1 MNNRLTPFAAAIIT
15 VLPFCGGSFAK
26 IQVPPGFEDLARGQ
40 NMMLEVSLYGESL
53 GIFQARVDLEN
64 VQFIHPHELAAAVL
78 KKYAGV
84 PGLSALL
91 TSSLN
96 SSLKRNGTLSCS
108 TNGRVPGC
116 DYIDT
121 DGVAI
126 IYDENNARVGLFLGQ
141 QYRPK
146 KDVQDVYYDASA
158 DSSNALVHQQNVN
171 FVADRKYQ
179 SASIQGNG
187 SLGVMQN
194 GYLNIDWNWQGQRAR
209 DSSVQKAEV
218 NNAYF
223 RQDLW
228 KRVYVQGG
236 VMDARDIFSNAGGNI
251 NLSQLPLGKIRGARV
266 GSTLSWVNMDKVSRG
281 TPVNVFLT
289 QDSRVDAY
297 RDGQLLS
304 SFYLKAGAQELDT
317 RTFPAG
323 SYAVSLRIYE
333 NSQLVRTETVPYTGT
348 GGAPLS
354 SFQWFIQ
361 VGKVSD
367 DGGVRQG
374 ADDDGRRVVQ
384 GGLRLPV
391 TANASLTAGASLL
404 SGARYWEGAADWAHG
419 FSSGPLDGML
429 TTRSSYLHGS
439 DGSRGNIQQLN
450 YNDGFSLSFYRSSM
464 TAPECNNQGEHRY
477 SYSGCYKSTNIM
489 LSVPTSQWYGT
500 LGYAFSSNEGR
511 YIYRRDLPG
520 DDKNAYAGVPWEQ
533 VYQTRSRSRTWQAG
547 VTRYFSWNDVNV
559 SSSINAFMRK
569 DSGYDGT
576 DKGAFL
582 TFSLSRASGSAAGS
596 RSTTSAGASWQTS
609 QRGSDQLGY
618 NAAYSHYAD
627 DTGENELGASLYGVN
642 SDTVTTS
649 AYGRAGGQYGS
660 GALTV
665 SDAWQ
670 KTGNTHT
677 LSSSGNYS
685 SSLVIDRNG
694 LFLGL
699 WGDGTPSSAVTVGV
713 ELDDE
718 QKDSTR
724 VSVSLDSGGR
734 SDVSG
739 NSWALFTVPGYRE
752 TTFSVTESASSPAGT
767 SSEISRGAGSR
778 TVFMTP
784 GRVFNRNIAVS
795 TRYTW
800 LGQMTDAQHRPLEG
814 GIPLNVMSWAP
825 LGGGGFTL
833 ETNRQL
839 KMLYVMKDQAFWQCS
854 IKVRAIRDVVR
865 YVGTTKCEITDM
877 ANLPGAEQ
885 KQVELMT
892 AGSVRDARPTAM
904 NE

>member
-1 MNNRLTPFAAAIIT
+1 MTNRLTPFAAAIIIA
-15 VLPFCGGSFAK
+15 LPFGGVSFAEM
-26 IQVPPGFEDLARGQ
+26 QVPPGFEELARGQ

-64 VQFIHPHELAAAVL
+64 VQFLNPEELTAAVL

-108 TNGRVPGC
+108 TNGRAPGC

-121 DGVAI
+121 SGIAI
-126 IYDENNARVGLFLGQ
+126 IYDENNARVALFLGP

-146 KDVQDVYYDASA
+146 KGVQDVYYDASA
-158 DSSNALVHQQNVN
+158 DSRNALVHQQNVN
-171 FVADRKYQ
+171 FVADRNYQ
-179 SASIQGNG
+179 SASVQGNG
-187 SLGVMQN
+187 SLGVTQS
-194 GYLNIDWNWQGQRAR
+194 GYLNVDWNWQGQRTRA
-209 DSSVQKAEV
+209 SGVQKAEI

-236 VMDARDIFSNAGGNI
+236 VMDARDIFSNAGGSI

-266 GSTLSWVNMDKVSRG
+266 GSTLSWVNMNKVSRG
-281 TPVNVFLT
+281 TPVNVFLS

-304 SFYLKAGAQELDT
+304 SFYMKAGAQELDT

-333 NSQLVRTETVPYTGT
+333 NNQLVRTQTVPYTGT
-348 GGAPLS
+348 GGAQLS
-354 SFQWFIQ
+354 SFQWFVQ
-361 VGKVSD
+361 GGSVSD
-367 DGGVRQG
+367 DDGVRQG

-391 TANASLTAGASLL
+391 TANASLTAGAALL

-429 TTRSSYLHGS
+429 TTRASYLQGS

-464 TAPECNNQGEHRY
+464 TAPDCNNQGEHRY
-477 SYSGCYKSTNIM
+477 SYSGCYKSTNVM
-489 LSVPTSQWYGT
+489 LSVPFSQWYGT
-500 LGYAFSSNEGR
+500 LGYALSSHEGR
-511 YIYRRDLPG
+511 YVYRRDLPG
-520 DDKNAYAGVPWEQ
+520 DDKNTQTGVPWEQ

-559 SSSINAFMRK
+559 SSSVNAFMRK

-582 TFSLSRASGSAAGS
+582 TFSLSRARGGAAQS

-609 QRGSDQLGY
+609 QRGGGQLGY
-618 NAAYSHYAD
+618 NAAYSQYAD
-627 DTGENELGASLYGVN
+627 ETGENELGASLYGVN
-642 SDTVTTS
+642 SDTVTSS

-660 GALTV
+660 GTLTV
-665 SDAWQ
+665 SDAW
-670 KTGNTHT
+670 KKSDNTHT

-694 LFLGL
+694 LLWGR

-713 ELDDE
+713 EEGDE
-718 QKDSTR
+718 QNNSR

-739 NSWALFTVPGYRE
+739 NSRALFTVPGYRE
-752 TTFSVTESASSPAGT
+752 TTFSVTESASSPAGN
-767 SSEISRGAGSR
+767 SSEISKGAGSR

-784 GRVFNRNIAVS
+784 GKVFNRNIAVS

-800 LGQMTDAQHRPLEG
+800 LGKMTDAQHRPLEG
-814 GIPLNVMSWAP
+814 GIPLNVMSWTP

-833 ETNRQL
+833 ETTKQL
-839 KMLYVMKDQAFWQCS
+839 KMLYVMKDQSFWQCS
-854 IKVRAIRDVVR
+854 MKVKAVRDVVR
-865 YVGTTKCEITDM
+865 YVGTTTCESTDM

-892 AGSVRDARPTAM
+892 AGTGRDARPTAM

>member
-1 MNNRLTPFAAAIIT
+1 MNNRLRPVAAAIIAA
-15 VLPFCGGSFAK
+15 LPLCGVSYAEVR
-26 IQVPPGFEDLARGQ
+26 VPPGFEELARGQ
-40 NMMLEVSLYGESL
+40 NMMLDVSLYGESL
-53 GIFQARVDLEN
+53 GVFQARVDLEN
-64 VQFIHPHELAAAVL
+64 VQFTHPAELAAAVL
-78 KKYAGV
+78 KKYPGV
-84 PGLSALL
+84 PGLPGLL
-91 TSSLN
+91 RSSL
-96 SSLKRNGTLSCS
+96 SSPLKRNGTLSCS
-108 TNGRVPGC
+108 TNGRAPGC
-116 DYIDT
+116 DYTDT

-146 KDVQDVYYDASA
+146 KDVQDVFYDASA
-158 DSSNALVHQQNVN
+158 DSKNALVHQQNVN
-171 FVADRKYQ
+171 FVADKNYQ
-179 SASIQGNG
+179 SASVQGNG
-187 SLGVMQN
+187 SLGVTQN
-194 GYLNIDWNWQGQRAR
+194 GYLNVDWNWQGQRAR
-209 DSSVQKAEV
+209 SSSVQKAEV

-281 TPVNVFLT
+281 TPVNVFLS

-333 NSQLVRTETVPYTGT
+333 NNQLVRTETVPYTGT

-354 SFQWFIQ
+354 SFQWFVQ
-361 VGKVSD
+361 AGSVSD
-367 DGGVRQG
+367 DGGTPQRS
-374 ADDDGRRVVQ
+374 DDDGRRVVQ

-391 TANASLTAGASLL
+391 TENASVTAGVALL

-419 FSSGPLDGML
+419 FRTGPIDGML
-429 TTRSSYLHGS
+429 TTRASYLQGS

-464 TAPECNNQGEHRY
+464 TAPDCDSQGEHRY
-477 SYSGCYKSTNIM
+477 SYSGCYKSTNVM
-489 LSVPTSQWYGT
+489 LSVPFSQWYGT
-500 LGYAFSSNEGR
+500 LGYALSSNEGR
-511 YIYRRDLPG
+511 YVYRRDLP
-520 DDKNAYAGVPWEQ
+520 DNDKNTQAGVPWEQ

-559 SSSINAFMRK
+559 SSSVNAFMRK

-576 DKGAFL
+576 DRGAFL
-582 TFSLSRASGSAAGS
+582 TFSLSRASNSAARS
-596 RSTTSAGASWQTS
+596 RSTASAGASWQTS
-609 QRGSDQLGY
+609 QRGGDQLGY
-618 NAAYSHYAD
+618 NAAYSQYAD

-642 SDTVTTS
+642 SDSVTGS
-649 AYGRAGGQYGS
+649 AYGRVGGQYGN

-670 KTGNTHT
+670 KSESTHT

-685 SSLVIDRNG
+685 SSLVIDRSG
-694 LFLGL
+694 LLWGR

-713 ELDDE
+713 EQDDE
-718 QKDSTR
+718 QKDSR
-724 VSVSLDSGGR
+724 ISVSLDSGGR

-739 NSWALFTVPGYRE
+739 NSRALFTVPGYRE
-752 TTFSVTESASSPAGT
+752 TTFSVTESASTPAGT

-784 GRVFNRNIAVS
+784 GKVFNRNIAVS

-800 LGQMTDAQHRPLEG
+800 LGKMTDAQHRPLEG
-814 GIPLNVMSWAP
+814 GIPLNVMSWTP

-833 ETNRQL
+833 ETTQQL
-839 KMLYVMKDQAFWQCS
+839 KMLYVMKDQEFWQCGM
-854 IKVRAIRDVVR
+854 KVQAVRDVVR
-865 YVGTTKCEITDM
+865 YVGTIACESTDM

-892 AGSVRDARPTAM
+892 AGSVRDATPTAM
-904 NE
+904 NK

>member
-1 MNNRLTPFAAAIIT
+1 MNNRLAPITAAIIT
-15 VLPFCGGSFAK
+15 ALPFGGASFAK
-26 IQVPPGFEDLARGQ
+26 IQVPPGFEELARGQ
-40 NMMLEVSLYGESL
+40 IMMLEVSLYGESL

-64 VQFIHPHELAAAVL
+64 VQFMDPQELAAAVL

-84 PGLSALL
+84 AGLPALL
-91 TSSLN
+91 TNSLN

-108 TNGRVPGC
+108 TNGRAPGC

-171 FVADRKYQ
+171 FVADRNYQ
-179 SASIQGNG
+179 SASVQGNG
-187 SLGVMQN
+187 SLGVTQN
-194 GYLNIDWNWQGQRAR
+194 GYLNVDWNWQGQRAR
-209 DSSVQKAEV
+209 SSSVQKAEV

-266 GSTLSWVNMDKVSRG
+266 GSTLSWINMDKVSRG

-304 SFYLKAGAQELDT
+304 SSYLKAGAQELDT

-354 SFQWFIQ
+354 SFQWFVQ
-361 VGKVSD
+361 GGSVSD
-367 DGGVRQG
+367 DGRVRQG
-374 ADDDGRRVVQ
+374 ADEDGRRVVQ

-391 TANASLTAGASLL
+391 TANASLTAGAALL

-429 TTRSSYLHGS
+429 TTRVSYLQGS

-464 TAPECNNQGEHRY
+464 TAPDCNNQGEHRY
-477 SYSGCYKSTNIM
+477 SYSGCYKSTNVM
-489 LSVPTSQWYGT
+489 LSVPFSRWYGT
-500 LGYAFSSNEGR
+500 LGYALSSNEGR
-511 YIYRRDLPG
+511 YVYRRDLPG
-520 DDKNAYAGVPWEQ
+520 DDKNEQAGVPWEQ

-569 DSGYDGT
+569 DSGYDGM

-582 TFSLSRASGSAAGS
+582 TFSLSRASGSVAGA

-609 QRGSDQLGY
+609 KRGGDQLGY

-694 LFLGL
+694 LFWGR

-713 ELDDE
+713 EQDDE
-718 QKDSTR
+718 QKDSR

-739 NSWALFTVPGYRE
+739 NSRALFTVPGYRE
-752 TTFSVTESASSPAGT
+752 TTFSVTESTTSPAGT

-784 GRVFNRNIAVS
+784 GKVFNRNIAVS

-814 GIPLNVMSWAP
+814 GIPLNVMSWTP

-833 ETNRQL
+833 ETNRPL

-854 IKVRAIRDVVR
+854 MKVRAVRDVVR
-865 YVGTTKCEITDM
+865 YVGATTCESTDM